1 MEFLSH
7 TPPSMP
13 DGSLKPSSWKRSRF
27 GGRDRAPSISGR
39 LRSASD
45 LVEGGVISD
54 LQKGTLK
61 DMIISNDPRVDEALR
76 MADEGNFQQ
85 LQQVL
90 TAAKDKPRRSSM
102 DLVNDLGLDQLDLN
116 FFDMGSLPKPS
127 PPASH
132 RSSSPPPSESS
143 ATAQFQFDDDMWDI
157 LDTAAGNEMSS
168 SVGKEGTSFNAGS
181 MGGGGMSWGD
191 NRHSGGSHIGG
202 RQRLPSQSG
211 SFSTFFG
218 MTPPMDSTMEMY
230 GNSPNSQLAMSMDQS
245 TAEALSGGSGKGGS
259 NGIAF
264 SKTGGGSVS
273 INLNHQSGLSKM
285 MAKQTSSIPSN
296 NNTAPMAI
304 PKRAATPVQLGPDG
318 KPIKK
323 MVGDYS
329 PESRRA
335 RIARYVYD
343 DDDSNGDNGGSGDDD
358 VISNEELFFPLSLS
372 PSPFPSPS
380 PSPSPP
386 PIIVTNPFLSSPPPS
401 TKTNILS
408 PCSFCRYT

>member
-7 TPPSMP
+7 TPPAMP

-54 LQKGTLK
+54 VQKGTLK

-85 LQQVL
+85 LQEVL
-90 TAAKDKPRRSSM
+90 AAAHDKPRNSSM

-132 RSSSPPPSESS
+132 RSSSPPPSETS
-143 ATAQFQFDDDMWDI
+143 ANGGAQFQFDDDMWDI
-157 LDTAAGNEMSS
+157 LDTAAGEGMSS
-168 SVGKEGTSFNAGS
+168 SVGNDPNSMAMSWDGRGS
-181 MGGGGMSWGD
+181 SSGMSGVV
-191 NRHSGGSHIGG
+191 G
-202 RQRLPSQSG
+202 RQRLPSQTG

-218 MTPPMDSTMEMY
+218 MTPPMDMSMEMY
-230 GNSPNSQLAMSMDQS
+230 GNSPNSSLAMSMDKS
-245 TAEALSGGSGKGGS
+245 TSDAL
-259 NGIAF
+259 
-264 SKTGGGSVS
+264 TGGRGGYNSKANGSVS
-273 INLNHQSGLSKM
+273 INLSGGQSGLSKM
-285 MAKQTSSIPSN
+285 MSKAPVGGVAANGVGSGRHSGSGSKSSV
-296 NNTAPMAI
+296 PMAI
-304 PKRAATPVQLGPDG
+304 PKRAETPVEIGPDG

-335 RIARYVYD
+335 RIARYD
-343 DDDSNGDNGGSGDDD
+343 DDDVDDEIMFNCCD
-358 VISNEELFFPLSLS
+358 VLLFDHLHL
-372 PSPFPSPS
+372 
-380 PSPSPP
+380 
-386 PIIVTNPFLSSPPPS
+386 TL
-401 TKTNILS
+401 
-408 PCSFCRYT
+408 